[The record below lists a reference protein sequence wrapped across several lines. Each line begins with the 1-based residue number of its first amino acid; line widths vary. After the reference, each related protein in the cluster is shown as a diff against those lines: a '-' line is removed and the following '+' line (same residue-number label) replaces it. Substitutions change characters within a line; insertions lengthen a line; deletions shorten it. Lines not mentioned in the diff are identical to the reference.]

1 MEYIYSSLIGYA
13 LGCIQPSYILTRI
26 IKKTDIRTFGSGN
39 AGASNTVGAL
49 GWKYGVFVAVFD
61 ILKAVA
67 AVLLVRLLFRD
78 MTDGMKYTVL
88 QFTAGFFVII
98 GHNHPIYMRF
108 KGGKGTASLIGML
121 AAIDIR
127 IALICAAV
135 IILVTILT
143 DYIAL
148 GALGMAA
155 AAVILTAVF
164 GYSIGCVVIMIV
176 IAMLSFINHIAN
188 LRRIVEGT
196 ENGLRK
202 TIKKNK

>member
-1 MEYIYSSLIGYA
+1 MEYIYSSLIGYV

-26 IKKTDIRTFGSGN
+26 IKKTDIRSIGSGN

-67 AVLLVRLLFRD
+67 AVLIVRLLFRD
-78 MTDGMKYTVL
+78 IPDGTMYTVL

-135 IILVTILT
+135 IILITILT

-148 GALGMAA
+148 GALGMVAA
-155 AAVILTAVF
+155 AAIFTAVF
-164 GYSIGCVVIMIV
+164 GYSIACVVIMIL
-176 IAMLSFINHIAN
+176 IALLSFVNHIAN
-188 LRRIVEGT
+188 IKRIIEGT

-202 TIKKNK
+202 TIRKN